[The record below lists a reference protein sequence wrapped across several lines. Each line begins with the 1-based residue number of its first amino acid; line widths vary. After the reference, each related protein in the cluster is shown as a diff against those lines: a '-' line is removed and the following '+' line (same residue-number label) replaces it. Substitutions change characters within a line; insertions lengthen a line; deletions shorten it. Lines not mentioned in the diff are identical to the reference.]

1 MASHKLTWNT
11 FGRRFIIRLMI
22 ISSTHNRRFTK
33 NCVVS
38 IKRWHIL
45 LWCLRMLAS
54 CIILPSAWIIPCFHC
69 FVTLSFILDIGFSC
83 IVGSPLF
90 TVLYGCLSFSRVA
103 WTLSL
108 SETLYES
115 TVMFSVGVTKYKC
128 WMYIMLVGC
137 EVPALVKVSLWNSSL
152 STIWIPGLPLTS
164 SGGQIHAFSRSQT
177 VHQSR
182 RWKISA

>member
-1 MASHKLTWNT
+1 MASHNLTWNT
-11 FGRRFIIRLMI
+11 FGRRFIIRLMV

-90 TVLYGCLSFSRVA
+90 TVLYGCLSFGRVA

-137 EVPALVKVSLWNSSL
+137 EVPALVKVSLRNSSL

-164 SGGQIHAFSRSQT
+164 SGGQIHEFSRSQT

-182 RWKISA
+182 WWKISA